1 MTGISRRANGRHG
14 APPERPSAAKGE
26 YWTPGAGTARSEPP
40 LLGGWRE
47 GGWAGREGLGR
58 FEPGGEIIDCKSALN
73 RGEQP
78 FRRVCS
84 FVNSKRSSSV
94 VVFVCFDWPLPWTM
108 VVGCERYRLDGQTT
122 AGGEVPHRSPFCCDV
137 SLHFP
142 ARPLIR
148 ALSPRKFK
156 PMRHSA
162 ARAQASATPVL
173 RRPRRALIA
182 CASEELS
189 GGFGTDG
196 GGRHVSRSR
205 HAIAACPLRLH
216 WAGSLPS
223 SPALNQLQTE
233 GLEHSRAFC
242 AL

>member
-47 GGWAGREGLGR
+47 GGRAGREGLGR

-156 PMRHSA
+156 PMRHPA

-173 RRPRRALIA
+173 RRPRRALICLRERRA
-182 CASEELS
+182 LWRLWHRWRRTSCFTVQARYCCLPAASPL
-189 GGFGTDG
+189 GGKF
-196 GGRHVSRSR
+196 
-205 HAIAACPLRLH
+205 
-216 WAGSLPS
+216 
-223 SPALNQLQTE
+223 ALKPC
-233 GLEHSRAFC
+233 S
-242 AL
+242 